1 LNTSPVFSPVV
12 FCGLTPVCSD
22 LPFNAVFTVAIYS
35 SALQGLPRVVEVT
48 LLLYSSA
55 FQEALLAVAMA
66 AATCFAGSW
75 GSKAKNSTAPCGR
88 KWPKTDAKRNA
99 LPRAG
104 VAVTTQPSQQ
114 RF

>member
-1 LNTSPVFSPVV
+1 
-12 FCGLTPVCSD
+12 VCSD

-35 SALQGLPRVVEVT
+35 SALQGSPESEVT